1 MQETVGGII
10 DDSNGARAIDRLHV
24 AITAT
29 LINLGFKDNKKG
41 SASHHG
47 TRQPL
52 ASAMATVKEAV
63 RSNRRKIG
71 GSRGDT
77 SQALADTKIHNIL
90 KESAEEIA
98 RAKKIRQHHDLA
110 SKNPKKLADLVWG
123 KAMGSDPPECSME
136 ECEQFF
142 LDVYAPG
149 SVAHTQPSWL
159 TPARQNIKFSA
170 LVITAR
176 MVQKA
181 LRKKARSQSAAG
193 IDGVTYATLV
203 HFSWLPHLLANLY
216 NKIIQQQQSPEL
228 WRYGVTVLLH
238 KGGTKTLNN
247 YRPITLTPTLAKLF
261 HAIVAAWLED
271 IVISNNIIDKTVQKG
286 FLTGVAGAIE
296 HDLVLDEALWQ
307 AKRNRHNFFMV
318 LVDLKNAF
326 GSVPHER
333 IIWALEHFGLP
344 PWVGK
349 YVGDLYARTFT
360 AITCKSWSTGLLQLQ
375 RGVLQGDTLS
385 PLLFLLVMQVGLEAL
400 LTACPGYGYQQA
412 AGEPR
417 HFLKCFADDLTV
429 ITQDAKKLQHS
440 MALLEEIVSWLGM
453 EIKPSKCRA
462 FGMSKGKY
470 RKIDID
476 IYNQTILNVEDAACK
491 FLGMELSVSQTAQE
505 KATIA
510 SHSLMSIMKSLDDF
524 PLPKEDKVKLYKT
537 FAQPKMRWVLMVQD
551 LLPTALAKI
560 SGQVEA
566 YVKKWWHLPRS
577 TSRNAL
583 RLTIGLPSLM
593 DIAESGQLVKS
604 HIAQTSTDPSAVAA
618 LKAKLRR
625 KHRPSRGIAHL
636 FGATLPMNRKEAAKT
651 LAEHQH
657 QNLKETVT
665 QLLVQGAWAK
675 LDRTLES
682 DRKWKAMIWSLPA
695 NVTLFA
701 SKAAM
706 DVLPTRA
713 NLCRWKV
720 ACNSNC
726 LKCNVKETLHH
737 VLNHCDTLLKAG
749 LYKWRHDSVLQ
760 HIFESLPQGT
770 WSHIIVDLPGH
781 TYRLP
786 FHTDSAWRPDLV
798 LLDQEHHVHIIELTV
813 PFESNFGGAHERKTA
828 KYAPLVESA
837 RNAGLLP
844 KLWCVEM
851 GSRGLPGKSWASWVA
866 ASKLPKKMTSEC
878 AELSLRASH
887 IIWTQKDTQW
897 HDPPLL
903 RL

>member
-1 MQETVGGII
+1 
-10 DDSNGARAIDRLHV
+10 
-24 AITAT
+24 
-29 LINLGFKDNKKG
+29 
-41 SASHHG
+41 
-47 TRQPL
+47 
-52 ASAMATVKEAV
+52 
-63 RSNRRKIG
+63 
-71 GSRGDT
+71 
-77 SQALADTKIHNIL
+77 
-90 KESAEEIA
+90 
-98 RAKKIRQHHDLA
+98 
-110 SKNPKKLADLVWG
+110 
-123 KAMGSDPPECSME
+123 MGSDPPSCSVE

-142 LDVYAPG
+142 QDVYAPG
-149 SVAHTQPSWL
+149 SIAATQPSWV
-159 TPARQNIKFSA
+159 TPTRHDVKLNP

-181 LRKKARSQSAAG
+181 LKKKASCQSAAG
-193 IDGVTYATLV
+193 IDGVTYSTLA
-203 HFSWLPHLLANLY
+203 HFNWLPHLLANLY

-271 IVISNNIIDKTVQKG
+271 IAISNNIIDKTVQKG

-307 AKRNRHNFFMV
+307 AKHNRHNFFMV

-333 IIWALEHFGLP
+333 IVWALEHFGLP
-344 PWVGK
+344 SWVGK

-360 AITCKSWSTGLLQLQ
+360 AITCKSWSTKLLQLQ

-385 PLLFLLVMQVGLEAL
+385 PILFLLVMQVGLDAL
-400 LTACPGYGYQQA
+400 HTACPGYGYKQA
-412 AGEPR
+412 AGERR

-429 ITQDAKKLQHS
+429 ISQDVKKLQHS
-440 MALLEEIVSWLGM
+440 MVLLEEIVCWLGM

-476 IYNQTILNVEDAACK
+476 IYNQTILNVEDAVCK
-491 FLGMELSVSQTAQE
+491 FLGMELSVSQTAKE

-510 SHSLMSIMKSLDDF
+510 NNSLMSIMKSLDDF
-524 PLPKEDKVKLYKT
+524 PLPKEDKVKMYRS
-537 FAQPKMRWVLMVQD
+537 FALPKMRWILMVQD
-551 LLPTALAKI
+551 LLPTALSRI
-560 SGQVEA
+560 NGQVEA

-583 RLTIGLPSLM
+583 RLTIGLPSLT
-593 DIAESGQLVKS
+593 DIAESGQLVKN
-604 HIAQTSTDPSAVAA
+604 HIAQTSTDPSAVTA

-625 KHRPSRGIAHL
+625 KHKPSRCLTQL
-636 FGATLPMNRKEAAKT
+636 FGATLPTNRKEAASI

-657 QNLKETVT
+657 RTLKETVT

-675 LDRTLES
+675 LETALDS
-682 DRKWKAMIWSLPA
+682 DRKWKAMIWSLPTT
-695 NVTLFA
+695 VTLFA
-701 SKAAM
+701 SQAAL
-706 DVLPTRA
+706 DILPTRA
-713 NLCRWKV
+713 NLCRWRV

-726 LKCNVKETLHH
+726 RKCGVKETLHH

-760 HIFESLPQGT
+760 RMYEILQKGS
-770 WSHIIVDLPGH
+770 WSSISVDLPGH
-781 TYRLP
+781 TYTLP

-798 LLDQEHHVHIIELTV
+798 LLDSNHHVHIIELTI
-813 PFESNFGGAHERKTA
+813 PFESNIGKAHERKTA
-828 KYAPLVESA
+828 KYGPLVENA

-844 KLWCVEM
+844 RLWCVEM
-851 GSRGLPGKSWASWVA
+851 GSRGLPGKAWTAWVA
-866 ASKLPKKMTSEC
+866 ACKIPKKLTGDCSQI
-878 AELSLRASH
+878 SLRASH
-887 IIWTQKDTQW
+887 IIWMQKDTLW
-897 HDPPLL
+897 SDPPLL
-903 RL
+903 QLHWQLPTQQTSTTMSNTFVAPFPILRQQTPTHLPASNATRSIPMHLPTAAYLPSIAGR